1 MKVTESL
8 LEKILTNTFYV
19 YVEVEG
25 WFANLANII
34 NRPVRGLYIPAD
46 ELK

>member
-8 LEKILTNTFYV
+8 LGKILTNTFYL

-34 NRPVRGLYIPAD
+34 NRPVRGLHIPAE
-46 ELK
+46 ELE